1 MISVIIPIYNTE
13 KYLGRCID
21 SVLNSSYQN
30 FEIIL
35 INDGSEDGSAEICK
49 KYLSRDSRIK
59 YYEQKN
65 AGVSVA
71 RNRGIEESKGE
82 WIVFVD
88 SDDFISEDFLSTI
101 AKEEYQNYDL
111 LIFDYIRIK
120 KGKKGLKAYFSIFP
134 VLGTYHYEEEDKIFL
149 IEKILNAEQLV
160 EKGNTKLISPWAK
173 AYKKSVINQYSIRF
187 PVEIVI
193 GEDTL
198 LNLEYIQNID
208 SCLYLQKK
216 VYFFEPRSNSATHK
230 FYKDYLKNNI
240 KYRKHM
246 KSILEKSS
254 FFSLVKSAYYN
265 RVLFE
270 TVDMLIKGIFNPYST
285 RSYAENCQLCHEIH
299 SNSIY
304 MEALKYN
311 NQMGR
316 LHRRILLFLFYIEC
330 YRIVEMICKFSYR
343 ILEKTDRL

>member
-13 KYLGRCID
+13 KYLRRCID
-21 SVLNSSYQN
+21 SVLNSSYRN

-35 INDGSEDGSAEICK
+35 INDGSDDGSADICK
-49 KYLSRDSRIK
+49 EYLNRDSRIK

-111 LIFDYIRIK
+111 LIFDFVRLK
-120 KGKKGLKAYFSIFP
+120 KEEKEQLSVFPLLGICCYKKK
-134 VLGTYHYEEEDKIFL
+134 DKIFL
-149 IEKILNAEQLV
+149 TEGVLNSGQLV
-160 EKGNTKLISPWAK
+160 KNGNTGLRSSFAK
-173 AYKKSVINQYSIRF
+173 AYKKSIICHYSMRF

-193 GEDTL
+193 GEDML
-198 LNLEYIQNID
+198 FNLEYLQRIET
-208 SCLYLQKK
+208 CLYLQKK
-216 VYFFEPRSNSATHK
+216 IYFYELRLNSTSHK
-230 FYKDYLKNNI
+230 FYSEYLQNNI
-240 KYRKHM
+240 KYQKQV
-246 KSILEKSS
+246 KSILEKNSI
-254 FFSLVKSAYYN
+254 FSYVKKTYYN
-265 RVLFE
+265 MVLFE
-270 TVDMLIKGIFNPYST
+270 TANMLIKGIFNPHST

-299 SNSIY
+299 CNSIY
-304 MEALKYN
+304 MDALKYN
-311 NQMGR
+311 NQMGG
-316 LHRRILLFLFYIEC
+316 LHRRILLFLFYIKC
-330 YRIVEMICKFSYR
+330 YRIVEMLCKFSYR